1 MPAPPITTEEVLLL
15 RKALSRAGD
24 DRAALLGRV
33 FGRPVRSPKA
43 LREWHDLLLFLL
55 AHPANAEE
63 HRLASK
69 ELERLSGLAK
79 QMVGSSEAL
88 RYALINSGIDGAPLQ
103 STYSLRL
110 VRWMLARWEHRVE
123 LFLVEAGLDELR
135 ELLRLLLPPV
145 EHETVDQPFDDAYQ
159 LLETVYGASR
169 HTQLLRLVQS
179 LDALGCDDRQR
190 ELLFA
195 RMQVY
200 VKVEGVAEGCGT
212 TFARGPK
219 GPVFHQATG
228 LQRGVD
234 LTATLNDPLPKP
246 VRLSVAEQHEL
257 IDTARTV
264 LAMLHRETDPVTH
277 AGAVELFDMG
287 RGLRI
292 ALFSLDMA
300 HRLPFDSYVGFMA
313 FKNGVPL
320 AYGGAWIFP
329 GRSKVGINIFAALRG
344 GESAWFFAQL
354 LRLYRQRYGVD
365 RFEAENYQL
374 GHHNPDGLNSGA
386 YWFYYRL
393 GFRPVGRKDQLIAAR
408 EFRKLGAGKGYRVPL
423 TVLKHLVEHGLE
435 LVISEGALAV
445 MDTAALTMAV
455 QRHVVERYAGDH
467 SAAMEQAIARLH
479 RLLPLGNT
487 GTWTTEE
494 RAALSLWALALDMID
509 ELGDL
514 PPNALRSL
522 VALVRAKGAATE
534 REHQQRLMR
543 HHALL
548 KAFALKARAM

>member
-1 MPAPPITTEEVLLL
+1 MAAAPITTEEVLLL
-15 RKALSRAGD
+15 RKAMSRAGG
-24 DRAALLGRV
+24 DRTALLGRV
-33 FGRPVRSPKA
+33 FGRPLRSPKA

-63 HRLASK
+63 HRLATT
-69 ELERLSGLAK
+69 ELERLSALAK
-79 QMVGSSEAL
+79 QMVGSSETL
-88 RYALINSGIDGAPLQ
+88 RYALINTGIDGAPLQ

-145 EHETVDQPFDDAYQ
+145 EHETVDQPYDDAYQ
-159 LLETVYGASR
+159 LLETVYGGSR

-212 TFARGPK
+212 TFARGPM
-219 GPVFHQATG
+219 GPVFHHATG
-228 LQRGVD
+228 LQRSVD
-234 LTATLNDPLPKP
+234 LKATLNDPLPKP
-246 VRLSVAEQHEL
+246 VRLNVAEQHEL
-257 IDTARTV
+257 IDTARAV

-292 ALFSLDMA
+292 ALFSLDMD

-374 GHHNPDGLNSGA
+374 GHHNPDGLKSGA

-408 EFRKLGAGKGYRVPL
+408 EFEKLGAGRGYRVPMA
-423 TVLKHLVEHGLE
+423 VLKHLVEHGLE
-435 LVISEGALAV
+435 LVIAESTRAV
-445 MDTAALTMAV
+445 VDTAALTTVV
-455 QRHVVERYAGDH
+455 QRHVVEQHDGDRQE
-467 SAAMEQAIARLH
+467 AMRKAMERLGAV
-479 RLLPLGNT
+479 LPFGDLAN
-487 GTWTTEE
+487 WSPNE
-494 RAALSLWALALDMID
+494 RTALSLWALPLDLIP
-509 ELGDL
+509 DL
-514 PPNALRSL
+514 DTWSTRDRQRV
-522 VALVRAKGAATE
+522 VAAIKAKGARTE
-534 REHQQRLMR
+534 TRHQERLNEFR
-543 HHALL
+543 SLL
-548 KAFALKARAM
+548 SAWSAKTAG